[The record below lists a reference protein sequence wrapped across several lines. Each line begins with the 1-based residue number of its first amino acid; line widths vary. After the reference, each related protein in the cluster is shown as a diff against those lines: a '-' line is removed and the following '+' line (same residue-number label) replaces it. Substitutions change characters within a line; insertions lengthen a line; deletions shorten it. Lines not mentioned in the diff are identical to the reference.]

1 MKSNPIKPL
10 TKEISKTEGMGFDCA
25 SQGEIKT
32 ALKLGTKPENI
43 VYSNPIKV
51 EGDIHYAKSQN
62 VLLTTADTFDELLK
76 IQKVA
81 PEMKILWRLSIT
93 EDNAQTLATTFS
105 NKFGDDL
112 NSISEIEEK
121 FK

>member
-1 MKSNPIKPL
+1 
-10 TKEISKTEGMGFDCA
+10 
-25 SQGEIKT
+25 
-32 ALKLGTKPENI
+32 
-43 VYSNPIKV
+43 
-51 EGDIHYAKSQN
+51 
-62 VLLTTADTFDELLK
+62 LTTADTFDELLK